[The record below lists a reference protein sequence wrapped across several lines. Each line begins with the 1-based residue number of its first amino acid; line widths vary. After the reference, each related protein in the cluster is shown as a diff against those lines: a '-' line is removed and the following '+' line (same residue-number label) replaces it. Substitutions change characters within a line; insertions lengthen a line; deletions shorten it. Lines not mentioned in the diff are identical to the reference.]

1 MMSMLNMALE
11 GDSTVT
17 AKEANAHI
25 HEVLNSAHFNAGY
38 LDEYL
43 QNCWQANRK
52 DFHMVSTVL
61 IMKKRW
67 SGTRCF

>member
-1 MMSMLNMALE
+1 MALE

-61 IMKKRW
+61 IMKSDGVEQDVFSIWKRE
-67 SGTRCF
+67 